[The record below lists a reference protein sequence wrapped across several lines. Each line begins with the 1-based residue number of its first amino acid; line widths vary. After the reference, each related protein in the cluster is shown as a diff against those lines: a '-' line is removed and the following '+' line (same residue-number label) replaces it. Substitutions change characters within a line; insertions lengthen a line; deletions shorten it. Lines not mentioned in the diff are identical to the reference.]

1 MIMRVLELMPFLSN
15 CYIVGS
21 EETREG
27 MIIDPG
33 VAAESI
39 MGAVKELD
47 LSIASIVATHAHI
60 DHIGASA
67 QVRETTGAEFAVHE
81 AETETL
87 ARSMKRRLEALA
99 DGSVQ
104 TPPRPDRLL
113 KEGDVIKL
121 GELGFTVLHTPGHSP
136 GSICLYGH
144 GVVFC
149 GDTLFN
155 FAIGRS
161 DFAGCSYEQL
171 LGSISAKLM
180 TLPDETR
187 VFPGHGPAT
196 TIGVEREWN
205 PFLRDGVLWPR

>member
-1 MIMRVLELMPFLSN
+1 MIMSVLELRPFLSN

-21 EETREG
+21 EKTREA
-27 MIIDPG
+27 MIVDPG
-33 VAAESI
+33 SAPESI
-39 MGAVKELD
+39 MGTVKKLG
-47 LSIASIVATHAHI
+47 LTTCSIVATHAHI

-67 QVRETTGAEFAVHE
+67 QIKEATGAEFVMHE

-87 ARSMKRRLEALA
+87 ARSMNRSLKASA

-104 TPPRPDRLL
+104 TPSQPDRLL
-113 KEGDVIKL
+113 KEGDVITL

-136 GSICLYGH
+136 GGICLYGH
-144 GVVFC
+144 GIVFC

-155 FAIGRS
+155 FAIGKS

-171 LGSISAKLM
+171 LGSIFAKLM
-180 TLPDETR
+180 TLPDDTR
-187 VFPGHGPAT
+187 VFPGHGQAT

-205 PFLRDGVLWPR
+205 PFLRDGVF